1 MGAAWSVAS
10 SRWSIVLVALA
21 GPYYYCYSNSNIGY
35 MPDWGGQHPRI
46 TRHYSG
52 YNDGEMTM
60 LTQEQVANYHEKG
73 YLGVEGVLT
82 PGEVAALRQVTDEFV
97 ERSRAATESDAT
109 FDLEPGHSPDSPKL
123 RRLKSPVA
131 QHEMYRSTL
140 HHERILAV
148 VAQLIGPRIRT
159 NGDKLNM
166 KSGAFGSPV
175 EWHQDWAF
183 YPHTNDDLLAVGVCI
198 DDMNE
203 TNGCLLVIPGSH
215 KGPIYNHHLDGR
227 FAGAVTAADFD
238 DAAAEKIELKAGG
251 ISIHHVRALHGS
263 LPNTSPHPRR
273 LLLLQYCA
281 GDSWPLVP
289 APDWEGYCRTFVRGE
304 PSRHIRVADV
314 PVSMP
319 MPGAKVGGSIYAT
332 QTVLRHSTF
341 GSVKAAQPG

>member
-1 MGAAWSVAS
+1 
-10 SRWSIVLVALA
+10 
-21 GPYYYCYSNSNIGY
+21 
-35 MPDWGGQHPRI
+35 
-46 TRHYSG
+46 
-52 YNDGEMTM
+52 M
-60 LTQEQVANYHEKG
+60 LTQEQIASYHEKG
-73 YLGVEGVLT
+73 YLGVEGVLA

-97 ERSRAATESDAT
+97 EQSRAATEGDT
-109 FDLEPGHSPDSPKL
+109 VFDLEPGHAPDNPKL

-131 QHEMYRSTL
+131 QHEIYRSTL
-140 HHERILAV
+140 HHERILDII
-148 VAQLIGPRIRT
+148 AQLIGPRIRT

-166 KSGAFGSPV
+166 KSGGFGSPV

-203 TNGCLLVIPGSH
+203 TNGCLLVIPKSH
-215 KGPIYNHHLDGR
+215 KEPIYNHHLDGH
-227 FAGAVTAADFD
+227 FAGAVTTTDFD
-238 DAAAEKIELKAGG
+238 DSTAEKIELKAGG
-251 ISIHHVRALHGS
+251 ISIHHVRALHAS
-263 LPNTSPHPRR
+263 LPNLSPHPRR

-332 QTVLRHSTF
+332 QTILRHSTF
-341 GSVKAAQPG
+341 GSVKAAQPA